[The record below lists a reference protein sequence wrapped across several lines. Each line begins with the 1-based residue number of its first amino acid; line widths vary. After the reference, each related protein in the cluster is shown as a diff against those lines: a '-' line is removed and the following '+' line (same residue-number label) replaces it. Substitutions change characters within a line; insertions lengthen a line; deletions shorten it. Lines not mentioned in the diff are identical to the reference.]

1 MNPLAPRDQGTHE
14 QQPRAGRS
22 AALRVRALLP
32 RCESDIA
39 ATPDRVAA
47 GAGWVPPSREA
58 RHGAGLDDETHG
70 ESSRH
75 PETSEGR
82 ARPTWVLAVHLG
94 AMVPRSRVARAA
106 RASVRGSDS
115 RGPRPTP
122 PGEAEPRAARPQLEQ
137 RETHRQRPAQSDG
150 RAAGRSGTG
159 PVAVPASGRV
169 VSRWLLTPERRFDPA
184 APHCTDRA
192 DIAAG
197 GGARRVTRAAQHLA
211 ADDRRR
217 AAMCAPAVEPLA
229 EGTMTH
235 DPELLRLLPLMRRA
249 EFTTRAVLA
258 RRARAILRLPRAEAR
273 ELVARAEREG
283 LLEADDFGGLRI
295 CYREHE
301 ELLAP

>member
-1 MNPLAPRDQGTHE
+1 MSPLAPRDQGTHE

-22 AALRVRALLP
+22 TALRVRALLP

-47 GAGWVPPSREA
+47 GAGWVSPSRKA
-58 RHGAGLDDETHG
+58 CTGAGLDETH
-70 ESSRH
+70 ELRSSRH
-75 PETSEGR
+75 PETSDGR
-82 ARPTWVLAVHLG
+82 ARPTWVLAVHL
-94 AMVPRSRVARAA
+94 AVVDPPRHVLRAA
-106 RASVRGSDS
+106 RGVVRRSDS
-115 RGPRPTP
+115 CGRLPTS
-122 PGEAEPRAARPQLEQ
+122 PGEASPRAARPQLEQ

-150 RAAGRSGTG
+150 RAAGRSGPG
-159 PVAVPASGRV
+159 PVAAPGSGRV
-169 VSRWLLTPERRFDPA
+169 VSRVLLPERRSDPA

-249 EFTTRAVLA
+249 EFTTRATLA
-258 RRARAILRLPRAEAR
+258 RRARAILRLPRTEAC

>member
-22 AALRVRALLP
+22 PALRVRALVAWG
-32 RCESDIA
+32 ESDIA

-58 RHGAGLDDETHG
+58 CTGAGLDETHG

-75 PETSEGR
+75 HETSEGR
-82 ARPTWVLAVHLG
+82 ARPTMVLAVHLG
-94 AMVPRSRVARAA
+94 AVVHRAA
-106 RASVRGSDS
+106 RASQRGCDS
-115 RGPRPTP
+115 RGPLPTP
-122 PGEAEPRAARPQLEQ
+122 PGEASPRAARPQLEQ
-137 RETHRQRPAQSDG
+137 RETHRQRSAQSDG
-150 RAAGRSGTG
+150 RAAGRSGPG
-159 PVAVPASGRV
+159 PVAAPGSGRV
-169 VSRWLLTPERRFDPA
+169 VSRVLLPERRSDSA

-211 ADDRRR
+211 ANDRRR
-217 AAMCAPAVEPLA
+217 AAMCAPAVEPLV
-229 EGTMTH
+229 EGTMLH

-249 EFTTRAVLA
+249 EFTTRATLA

-301 ELLAP
+301 ELLSQ